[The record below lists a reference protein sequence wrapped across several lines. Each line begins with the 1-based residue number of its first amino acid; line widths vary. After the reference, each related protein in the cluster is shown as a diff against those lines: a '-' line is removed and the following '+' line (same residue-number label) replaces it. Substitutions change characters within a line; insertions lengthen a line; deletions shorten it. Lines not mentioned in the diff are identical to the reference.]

1 MPGRLKRWVPGLA
14 GVFAAGLLLASC
26 RASPGGVVRLATT
39 TSVHDSGLLGAL
51 IPDFESTHA
60 AQVDILAVGSGQ
72 ALALAER
79 GDADLLLVH
88 DPAGEWAFLESG
100 HGLERRPLMWNEFVL
115 AGPAEDPA
123 GAAAADSIV
132 AAFMRISQSR
142 SLFLSRGDNSGTH
155 SRERQTWQ
163 RAGVSPEGKGWYYSL
178 GQGMGETLTAA
189 AELGGYTLS
198 DRGTFLALRESLPGL
213 EILLPRPGRAGP
225 DPDLLNVYS
234 LITVNPARHPGVNS
248 ALAGRLAEWLLTDEV
263 QRRIADFGMDRWGE
277 PLFFPAQGE
286 EPAPGP

>member
-1 MPGRLKRWVPGLA
+1 MPGRLKRWVPSLA

-26 RASPGGVVRLATT
+26 RPSPGGVVRLATT
-39 TSVHDSGLLGAL
+39 TSVYDSGLLGEL

-72 ALALAER
+72 ALALGER

-88 DPAGEWAFLESG
+88 DPAGEQSFLESG

-115 AGPAEDPA
+115 AGPTEDPA

-132 AAFMRISQSR
+132 AAFMRISESR

-163 RAGVSPEGKGWYYSL
+163 RAGVSPEGKGWYYQL

-198 DRGTFLALRESLPGL
+198 DRGTFLALREALPGL
-213 EILLPRPGRAGP
+213 EILLPRPGRAAP
-225 DPDLLNVYS
+225 DPDLMNVYS
-234 LITVNPARHPGVNS
+234 LMTVNPARHPGVNS
-248 ALAGRLAEWLLTDEV
+248 ALAAALVEWLLSDEV
-263 QRRIADFGMDRWGE
+263 QSRIADFGMDRWGE
-277 PLFFPAQGE
+277 PLFFPAHGE
-286 EPAPGP
+286 APAPGP